1 MAKFRFGTLV
11 PSHFKNFGSGRNG
24 ENYLAPSAI
33 EGLQCGMCAET
44 GNRWLELHRRPA
56 KRAAGLWGVSV
67 HALADSARMVNER

>member
-11 PSHFKNFGSGRNG
+11 LSHFKNFGSGRNG